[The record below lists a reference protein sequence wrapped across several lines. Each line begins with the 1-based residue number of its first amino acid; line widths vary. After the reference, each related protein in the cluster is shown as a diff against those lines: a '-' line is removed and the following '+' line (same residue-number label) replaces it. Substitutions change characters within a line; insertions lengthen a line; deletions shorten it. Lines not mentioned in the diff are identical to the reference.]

1 MLPNERFALA
11 CRAWY
16 EEQGLVVD
24 ERNGE
29 FAHCPYPEGM
39 GETGY
44 YLLHDH
50 HQQQGILQSK
60 DVGQCCFFTGYAK
73 RWLLTCTY
81 WPDNYFDLWD
91 IYEEFA
97 SLHAKESAEKAHE
110 EKNEFGKSLTGVK
123 GGKEAAKRLHEEKDE
138 FGRSVTGV
146 KASDRLNKE
155 KDELG
160 RSINGVLGSERLH
173 KEKNEEGKSRNAVNS
188 GLKTVEQKKGIH
200 GRSPEQMSSDSR
212 KAGLLVLELGVG
224 LFGRTQ
230 EKIKEDSGKGG
241 KKSSTQ
247 VWESTVDGFR
257 ANPGNVAQHNRANG
271 WDPNARIRIK

>member
-1 MLPNERFALA
+1 LI
-11 CRAWY
+11 
-16 EEQGLVVD
+16 VD

-60 DVGQCCFFTGYAK
+60 DVDQCCFFTGYANK
-73 RWLLTCTY
+73 WLLTCAP

-91 IYEEFA
+91 IYEKYA
-97 SLHAKESAEKAHE
+97 GIHAKECAER
-110 EKNEFGKSLTGVK
+110 V
-123 GGKEAAKRLHEEKDE
+123 HEEKDE
-138 FGRSVTGV
+138 LGKSFNAVKAGREAAKKLHKRKDKFGRSVVGV

-160 RSINGVLGSERLH
+160 RSLNGVRGAERLH
-173 KEKNEEGKSRNAVNS
+173 KDKNEEGKSKHAVES
-188 GLKTVEQKKGIH
+188 GLNTVRLKKGIYS
-200 GRSPEQMSSDSR
+200 RSPEQMSEDSR
-212 KAGLLVLELGVG
+212 KAGLRVLELGVG
-224 LFGRTQ
+224 LFGRSEEQ
-230 EKIKEDSGKGG
+230 VKKDSGKGG
-241 KKSSTQ
+241 KKSATQ

-257 ANPGNVAQHNRANG
+257 SNPGNVAKHNRKNG